1 MKSWEMQWAK
11 SRLWENLPANDQCIS
26 TKNCKNIECK
36 GDSYRFKRYLGHITQ
51 FATYGLY
58 LDSDFEKVKQKPFDF
73 MRQSEL
79 GTVTGYL
86 TVITFS

>member
-1 MKSWEMQWAK
+1 M
-11 SRLWENLPANDQCIS
+11 I
-26 TKNCKNIECK
+26 
-36 GDSYRFKRYLGHITQ
+36 
-51 FATYGLY
+51 YGLY